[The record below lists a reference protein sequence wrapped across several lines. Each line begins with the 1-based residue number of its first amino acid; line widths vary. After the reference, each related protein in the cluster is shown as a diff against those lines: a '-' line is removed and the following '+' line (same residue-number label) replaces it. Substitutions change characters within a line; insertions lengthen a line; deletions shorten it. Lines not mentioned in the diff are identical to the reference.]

1 MGMATLMPAAPADT
15 TEQLIDL
22 PTGVTLRVLTR
33 GEGTP
38 LVLVPGWTCTAD
50 FFTHQLDGLAEDFR
64 VVTFDPRGHGG
75 SSKPTEGNTFAQ
87 RGKDLAALIDALGLD
102 RPIIL
107 GWSFGAFDILAYL
120 RDHGSDAV
128 RGVVICDETPKCPA
142 DPTNPDDWGEAPLAP
157 DGMPALLRLMIDDRL
172 GFWTWYAKYMI
183 GLPED
188 TADDHPDVARIV
200 ELGMQAP
207 DYVAIMTAA
216 DGVSSDFTETAEA
229 VDAAVPTLFI
239 ARDDWADDA
248 RRWVG
253 AHMPQASFVTMPTH
267 MGFVN
272 DPQGFNGA
280 LREFA
285 TRA

>member
-1 MGMATLMPAAPADT
+1 
-15 TEQLIDL
+15 
-22 PTGVTLRVLTR
+22 
-33 GEGTP
+33 
-38 LVLVPGWTCTAD
+38 
-50 FFTHQLDGLAEDFR
+50 
-64 VVTFDPRGHGG
+64 
-75 SSKPTEGNTFAQ
+75 
-87 RGKDLAALIDALGLD
+87 
-102 RPIIL
+102 
-107 GWSFGAFDILAYL
+107 
-120 RDHGSDAV
+120 
-128 RGVVICDETPKCPA
+128 
-142 DPTNPDDWGEAPLAP
+142 
-157 DGMPALLRLMIDDRL
+157 
-172 GFWTWYAKYMI
+172 
-183 GLPED
+183 
-188 TADDHPDVARIV
+188 
-200 ELGMQAP
+200 MQAL

-216 DGVSSDFTETAEA
+216 DGVSSDFTETAET